1 MLPCNASGHLKQI
14 YIYLYIYIIFFF
26 LYRMFYIYVVLVIS
40 ISILYCIYAPCYPIA
55 TQLHVLLSHTPTP
68 HSTYQCITVICY
80 RSIFSFFI
88 PVVSLRTMYS
98 CRVCPKF
105 QYSIIFV
112 IIAHYEVG
120 YTILTN
126 KYYNGTN

>member
-1 MLPCNASGHLKQI
+1 
-14 YIYLYIYIIFFF
+14 
-26 LYRMFYIYVVLVIS
+26 MFYIYVVLVIS
-40 ISILYCIYAPCYPIA
+40 IC
-55 TQLHVLLSHTPTP
+55 
-68 HSTYQCITVICY
+68 YQCVTVTCY

-88 PVVSLRTMYS
+88 PVVGLCAMYS

-120 YTILTN
+120 YTILTK

>member
-1 MLPCNASGHLKQI
+1 
-14 YIYLYIYIIFFF
+14 
-26 LYRMFYIYVVLVIS
+26 MFYIYVVLVIS

-88 PVVSLRTMYS
+88 PVVNLRTMYS

-120 YTILTN
+120 YTILTK

>member
-1 MLPCNASGHLKQI
+1 
-14 YIYLYIYIIFFF
+14 
-26 LYRMFYIYVVLVIS
+26 MFYIYVVLVIS

-88 PVVSLRTMYS
+88 PVVSLRTMS
-98 CRVCPKF
+98 KI
-105 QYSIIFV
+105 SILYHFRDNSS
-112 IIAHYEVG
+112 
-120 YTILTN
+120 L
-126 KYYNGTN
+126 

>member
-1 MLPCNASGHLKQI
+1 
-14 YIYLYIYIIFFF
+14 
-26 LYRMFYIYVVLVIS
+26 MFYIYVVLVIS

-55 TQLHVLLSHTPTP
+55 TQLHVLLSHIPTP

-88 PVVSLRTMYS
+88 PVVGLCTMYS

-120 YTILTN
+120 YTILTK

>member
-1 MLPCNASGHLKQI
+1 
-14 YIYLYIYIIFFF
+14 
-26 LYRMFYIYVVLVIS
+26 MFYIYVVLVIS
-40 ISILYCIYAPCYPIA
+40 INILYCIYAPCYPIA

-88 PVVSLRTMYS
+88 PVVGLCTMYS

-120 YTILTN
+120 YTILTK